1 MRKGYFFIKNFQ
13 LSSSL
18 FFRIK
23 STKSNVDDGFYLC
36 TNFVHSSDFVQSP
49 LLKSITKWQSIF
61 PPPSVI
67 SSQDSIAWKGFFSN
81 LPAILLRRCVP
92 MSISFPMG
100 SSFYCR
106 KFSFKFISADI
117 FRISI
122 PFPSYFR
129 YQAVRPAYGNGRPPH
144 MGTTGL
150 PAGN

>member
-1 MRKGYFFIKNFQ
+1 MIFFPLNF
-13 LSSSL
+13 LHSIL
-18 FFRIK
+18 YFFRIN
-23 STKSNVDDGFYLC
+23 STKSNVDDSFTSVQISSSHQTLHRVLC
-36 TNFVHSSDFVQSP
+36 LGQS
-49 LLKSITKWQSIF
+49 LNGRAYF

-67 SSQDSIAWKGFFSN
+67 FLQDSIAWKGFFSN